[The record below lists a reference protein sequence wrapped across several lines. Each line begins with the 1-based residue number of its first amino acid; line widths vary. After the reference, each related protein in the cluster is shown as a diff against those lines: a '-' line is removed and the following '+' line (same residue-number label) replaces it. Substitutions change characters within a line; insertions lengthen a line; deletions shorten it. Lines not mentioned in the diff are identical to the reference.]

1 MSTCNIYSGANAD
14 IIFSDVAAFQS
25 DAVAKLVKSPA
36 KLDAVE
42 PNTYIK
48 LTFLPT
54 ETDHTYEE
62 LPVVSPIHSSEPG
75 VSTFKL
81 ATTPTSR
88 PAVPTPELSMSDFNP
103 YNQIES
109 PTAEPTSFRTIKS
122 NSESSYQQQILTLPG
137 KRLEARSYSPV
148 PSPPTIIKVPPS
160 LIQKPINRAPMPL
173 PKPNNTET
181 RPTSDVTFV
190 DLPSDPH
197 DGFRTVDRAAS
208 AASRLDSCGKNE
220 SPKTIRSEQRREHP
234 MVPIPPALKPIDL
247 QKALKPTYKSVDLGM
262 NSTFPDMETS
272 EDRTSPRKAKPQ
284 KPRSKTD
291 LSLSTST
298 MRLLQQE
305 TSRQD
310 IKASELGCEHPERKL
325 PVPKYNSPSVKSNKG
340 PFSKTRA
347 SSPENDQDIAD
358 SNTSSPDYDE
368 LLRPESNK
376 KTPLKVKLPPPLPRT
391 DSKSSMP
398 DNDVF
403 CAASPKLP
411 PPPPEFF
418 LTEYEC
424 PSRDTNSP
432 LPVTE
437 PNAPKLPQLNYEKL
451 PTKDVV
457 KDAIESIAD
466 IPDQLD
472 NLTCFQLADC
482 LKLLNMDSY
491 ITTFLTNQ
499 IDGKLLLELD
509 EEILTSDLN
518 VTKLHAK
525 KLLMFAHRGWR
536 P

>member
-1 MSTCNIYSGANAD
+1 M
-14 IIFSDVAAFQS
+14 IFSDVAAFQS

-36 KLDAVE
+36 KLDAME

-54 ETDHTYEE
+54 DHTYEE
-62 LPVVSPIHSSEPG
+62 LPIVSPIHSSEPG

-81 ATTPTSR
+81 PTTPTSR
-88 PAVPTPELSMSDFNP
+88 PAVQTPQLFMSDFNP

-109 PTAEPTSFRTIKS
+109 PTAETTSFRTITS
-122 NSESSYQQQILTLPG
+122 NSETSYQQQILTLPG

-148 PSPPTIIKVPPS
+148 PSPPSTVKVPPA
-160 LIQKPINRAPMPL
+160 LIQRAINRAPMPL
-173 PKPNNTET
+173 PKPSNNTET

-190 DLPSDPH
+190 DLSSDPH

-247 QKALKPTYKSVDLGM
+247 QKALKPTYRSVDLGM
-262 NSTFPDMETS
+262 NSSSLDTE
-272 EDRTSPRKAKPQ
+272 ERTPSRKAKPQ

-291 LSLSTST
+291 LSLSTTTLRS
-298 MRLLQQE
+298 LQQE
-305 TSRQD
+305 TSQQD
-310 IKASELGCEHPERKL
+310 IKASELGCEQPERKL
-325 PVPKYNSPSVKSNKG
+325 PLPKYNSPSMKSNKA

-347 SSPENDQDIAD
+347 SSPENDQGIAD
-358 SNTSSPDYDE
+358 SNTSSSDYDE
-368 LLRPESNK
+368 LLRPESNTK
-376 KTPLKVKLPPPLPRT
+376 ISQKVKLPPPLPRT

-398 DNDVF
+398 DEVF
-403 CAASPKLP
+403 CLASPKLP

-424 PSRDTNSP
+424 PSRDSNSP
-432 LPVTE
+432 LPDTE
-437 PNAPKLPQLNYEKL
+437 PNAPKLPQVNYEKL
-451 PTKDVV
+451 PTKDV
-457 KDAIESIAD
+457 KDAIESTAD

-472 NLTCFQLADC
+472 NLTCFHLADC

-518 VTKLHAK
+518 VSKLHAK